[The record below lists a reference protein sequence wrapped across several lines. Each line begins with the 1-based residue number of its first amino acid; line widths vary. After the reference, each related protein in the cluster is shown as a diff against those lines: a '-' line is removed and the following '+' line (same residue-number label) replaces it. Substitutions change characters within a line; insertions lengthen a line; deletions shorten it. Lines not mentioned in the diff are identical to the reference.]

1 MSERRLIGYVHVDGD
16 RYGPDDQVPAEVAK
30 RIGDHA
36 WTDSGE
42 VRGEDGPET
51 LSFSGPGE
59 DQDQDQGQG
68 EGEAPP
74 RSGRGS
80 GIEAWRAFAEEHGVG
95 IDEGMTR
102 DDVIAACEAA
112 GVVEPEQPKEE

>member
-16 RYGPDDQVPAEVAK
+16 RYGPDDEVPAAVAK

-36 WTDSGE
+36 WADDGGE

-51 LSFSGPGE
+51 VEFTDPGA
-59 DQDQDQGQG
+59 GRN
-68 EGEAPP
+68 EAPP

-80 GIEAWRAFAEEHGVG
+80 GVEAWRAFAERHGVDTD
-95 IDEGMTR
+95 DEMNR

-112 GVVEPEQPKEE
+112 GVIEREE